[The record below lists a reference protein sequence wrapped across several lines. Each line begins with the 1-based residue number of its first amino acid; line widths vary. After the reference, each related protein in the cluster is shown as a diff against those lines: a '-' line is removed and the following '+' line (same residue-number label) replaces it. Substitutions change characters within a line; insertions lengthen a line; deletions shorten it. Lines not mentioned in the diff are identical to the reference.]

1 MDAGNTKKRKWN
13 VIKKKATR
21 NVDAELEVLKS
32 KLDALVVWTY
42 EWPAFT
48 TWESALVE
56 AFDQNRKTK
65 LTGEKCVYSDIVLF
79 FCLVLDEDEE
89 DSLKEIDPDD
99 DSVVWFSCVPN
110 DVRGVIFDPE
120 VQEFDVQSVNIFRLS
135 VAVYDG
141 VIDDES
147 YGIWSVFE
155 YSVDETLYQAM
166 DEKDVELLNECVD
179 DVVQYFNGEHKARY
193 NIQAVVMSYLD
204 ATGHYVPMER
214 TEYPYGNPYT
224 NPLV

>member
-13 VIKKKATR
+13 VIKKKATK
-21 NVDAELEVLKS
+21 NVDAELEWLKS
-32 KLDALVVWTY
+32 KQDALVVWTAY
-42 EWPAFT
+42 DWPAFT

-79 FCLVLDEDEE
+79 FCLVLDED
-89 DSLKEIDPDD
+89 SLIGIDPKNNEPEAT
-99 DSVVWFSCVPN
+99 VWFSCVPN

-120 VQEFDVQSVNIFRLS
+120 VQEFDVQSVNIYEIR
-135 VAVYDG
+135 VYVNDPDND
-141 VIDDES
+141 V
-147 YGIWSVFE
+147 YGIDSALA
-155 YSVDETLYQAM
+155 YTVDETLYKAM
-166 DEKDVELLNECVD
+166 DEKDVELLNEIVD
-179 DVVQYFNGEHKARY
+179 DMVQYFNGEHKARY
-193 NIQAVVMSYLD
+193 NIQAVAMSYLD